1 MVIILKTSLK
11 NKILCI
17 LLAVILFGLSGFAVL
32 RPKDE
37 YSASER
43 RLLSQLPAVSVK
55 TLLSGTFMSEFE
67 EYTQDQFPL
76 RESWRTLKALV
87 NKYFYNKSENNG
99 IYELDGYFADG
110 QYPLDEK
117 SVAYAVKIFNSVY
130 DRYFADGDY
139 NVYFSLIPD
148 KNYFMQQDAKQLC
161 IDYDRYKEIVK
172 DELSRFSYIEIF
184 DTLTLD
190 SYYKTDTHW
199 RQEKIR
205 STADV
210 LLTSMHAK
218 TTDNT
223 DYEIKE
229 LDVPF
234 YGVYYGQAALPVDAE
249 TIYYADSTVFGN
261 VSVYDHENRKEISV
275 YDFEKGSGKDPYEFF
290 LSGPLSLVT
299 IENPDAETDREL
311 FVFRDS
317 FGSSIAPYFIDSYA
331 KITLIDIRYL
341 ASAMVGNFVDFTDGA
356 DVLFLYSTMVLNAS
370 NVLK

>member
-1 MVIILKTSLK
+1 MKTSLK
-11 NKILCI
+11 NKIICI
-17 LLAVILFGLSGFAVL
+17 LLAVVLFGLSGLAVF

-43 RLLSQLPAVSVK
+43 RLLAQMPAVSVK

-67 EYTQDQFPL
+67 EYTLDQFPL
-76 RESWRTLKALV
+76 RESWRTLKALA
-87 NKYFYNKSENNG
+87 NKYVYNKSENNG

-117 SVAYAVKIFNSVY
+117 SMAHAVKVFNSVY

-148 KNYFMQQDAKQLC
+148 KNFFMQEQAGQLC
-161 IDYDRYKEIVK
+161 IDYDRFKQLVQT
-172 DELSRFSYIEIF
+172 ELSRFSYIEIF

-190 SYYKTDTHW
+190 AYYKTDTHW
-199 RQEKIR
+199 RQEKIQ
-205 STADV
+205 STADRILSAMSGENAV
-210 LLTSMHAK
+210 SQA
-218 TTDNT
+218 
-223 DYEIKE
+223 YEIKE
-229 LDVPF
+229 LNVPF
-234 YGVYYGQAALPVDAE
+234 YGVYYGQAALPVDLE
-249 TIYYADSTVFGN
+249 TIFYADTDRFTN
-261 VSVYDHENRKEISV
+261 VKVYDHENRKEIGV
-275 YDFEKGSGKDPYEFF
+275 YDFEKAEDKDPYEFF

-299 IENPDAETDREL
+299 IENPDAATDREL
-311 FVFRDS
+311 FLFRDS
-317 FGSSIAPYFIDSYA
+317 FGSSIAPYFIDSHA

-341 ASAMVGNFVDFTDGA
+341 ASSMVGNFVEFPAGA